1 MSKSTVTIYTGIR
14 LVTMEMTEPNHRTTI
29 NNSTSLKLQE
39 LLPDTVS
46 NIKVRKDSVQFA
58 IGSGQYC
65 DGNEITKNVTLFCD
79 GTWSI
84 HISGTEINLNS
95 IYISDKYIPTPESIQ
110 QVIKTTRLIRLC
122 EGVKLTKTVVVS
134 RYHVL
139 NKWQNDEG
147 ECRCLHSVVCSKVVA
162 LNALSQTCRKCGK
175 MTFTKKTKTDQENK
189 SRKTEKE
196 NVPLTNVTNI
206 MINNNT
212 DENNN
217 DQMPN
222 LNKQITRDEIKALVP
237 DAKDEMVE
245 LLFCQVENAAKHPKG
260 RRWSQQIITFCLQWY
275 CKSPKSYE
283 SVRESGYLLLPS
295 RSILIQ
301 YKTKVKQNVGF
312 DDNIFR
318 WMHEEARRKDLCEE
332 GYMGGLIID
341 EMAIQ
346 ADVEI
351 TKSGDVI
358 ELVGL
363 SDVGEE
369 GNLSNMLRK
378 GKQERTVGTH
388 ALQLVFLG
396 VTGFRFPIAHFI
408 SDGVQA
414 PELYCLFWEA
424 VDKLQMFGFTTVY
437 TCLDGAQSN
446 RSFLKIHTG
455 PNPTSYRCQSPCT
468 FLDMIFMMDYSHVI
482 KKIRNNIIKSG
493 ISKHCTRNL
502 ILDSGRTVQWQMFV
516 DCYQWDKSNAL
527 QLHRKLTNE
536 HIFPSNQSKM
546 RNHLAEDVL
555 DTEML
560 NLFIQYQQYLGEK
573 GSILDGVVEL
583 LKQTSKLIQIFRD
596 MRPIK
601 YKEDQRLT
609 ELSEIGKW
617 FDIWEKNAM
626 KLTSIKAKDRSRR
639 ILSHQAHEDIQSCIV
654 GFIELCKTLLT
665 LSNKV
670 HITPGLTNSD
680 VVENT
685 FNQQR
690 STYNGANTNPSA
702 LQYRRSLN
710 SIMLGQNLVSQ
721 KGNAGRY
728 NEAAVPYNCQLTRNR
743 KRASDSKPQPNS
755 MKVIRM

>member
-1 MSKSTVTIYTGIR
+1 
-14 LVTMEMTEPNHRTTI
+14 
-29 NNSTSLKLQE
+29 
-39 LLPDTVS
+39 
-46 NIKVRKDSVQFA
+46 
-58 IGSGQYC
+58 
-65 DGNEITKNVTLFCD
+65 
-79 GTWSI
+79 
-84 HISGTEINLNS
+84 
-95 IYISDKYIPTPESIQ
+95 
-110 QVIKTTRLIRLC
+110 
-122 EGVKLTKTVVVS
+122 
-134 RYHVL
+134 
-139 NKWQNDEG
+139 
-147 ECRCLHSVVCSKVVA
+147 
-162 LNALSQTCRKCGK
+162 
-175 MTFTKKTKTDQENK
+175 
-189 SRKTEKE
+189 
-196 NVPLTNVTNI
+196 
-206 MINNNT
+206 
-212 DENNN
+212 
-217 DQMPN
+217 
-222 LNKQITRDEIKALVP
+222 
-237 DAKDEMVE
+237 
-245 LLFCQVENAAKHPKG
+245 
-260 RRWSQQIITFCLQWY
+260 
-275 CKSPKSYE
+275 
-283 SVRESGYLLLPS
+283 
-295 RSILIQ
+295 
-301 YKTKVKQNVGF
+301 
-312 DDNIFR
+312 
-318 WMHEEARRKDLCEE
+318 
-332 GYMGGLIID
+332 
-341 EMAIQ
+341 
-346 ADVEI
+346 
-351 TKSGDVI
+351 
-358 ELVGL
+358 
-363 SDVGEE
+363 
-369 GNLSNMLRK
+369 
-378 GKQERTVGTH
+378 
-388 ALQLVFLG
+388 
-396 VTGFRFPIAHFI
+396 
-408 SDGVQA
+408 
-414 PELYCLFWEA
+414 
-424 VDKLQMFGFTTVY
+424 
-437 TCLDGAQSN
+437 
-446 RSFLKIHTG
+446 
-455 PNPTSYRCQSPCT
+455 
-468 FLDMIFMMDYSHVI
+468 MIFMMDYSHVI

-728 NEAAVPYNCQLTRNR
+728 NEAAVP
-743 KRASDSKPQPNS
+743 
-755 MKVIRM
+755 